1 MPQEADDFYSV
12 RSQKSILKT
21 TFLKGLKRTA
31 FSLRSDGLQR
41 TKRTS
46 VGNQLF
52 F

>member
-1 MPQEADDFYSV
+1 MTQEADDFYSV

-21 TFLKGLKRTA
+21 TLTGLKRTA